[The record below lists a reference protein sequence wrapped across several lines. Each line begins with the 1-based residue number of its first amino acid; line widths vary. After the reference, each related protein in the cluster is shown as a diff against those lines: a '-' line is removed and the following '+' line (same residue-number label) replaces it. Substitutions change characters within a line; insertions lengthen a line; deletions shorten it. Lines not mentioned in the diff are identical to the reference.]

1 MQTFHS
7 FLHEL
12 IEESALT
19 FPNHIAI
26 REAADKQTS
35 FAQLAI
41 LSQSIYE
48 MLIQQAIP
56 AQARIV
62 FYTEKSSETIA
73 AFLACSKANLI
84 YVPVSLLNPV
94 ARLQQIIQLANADYI
109 CIDSSHIALL
119 EELSSCYRIESKI
132 EIASL
137 IFLQINKKNTIST
150 TKDIAFILFT
160 SGSTG
165 LPKGVSISHRA
176 ALSFIEWSA
185 TYFSLDTSNQ
195 VLSIAPFNF
204 DLSVFDI
211 YASMMRGA
219 CLHLLAEQE
228 IKNPMLIASYIDQAK
243 INTIYATPTFYQT
256 LIAYGKLHKYD
267 FAQVKHILFAG
278 EVFPREGII
287 QLKTIFHQALLHN
300 LYGPTETNVCTYY
313 TLPAH
318 FDEQSK
324 DAFPIGKAC
333 KYAKCMLID
342 ENMQEIS
349 SIQTPGELI
358 VAGTSLFTNYWGN
371 EDKTKEAFLLIDNV
385 QYYKTGDIAFY
396 NEQHELMYTHRK
408 DEMVKKNGYRIE
420 LEEIAACLSRHEN
433 IQQVAC
439 VYLKQ
444 KNEILCF
451 YLSKTNEALDI
462 ISLKT
467 FCTKYLPTY
476 MIPDKFVYLNS
487 FPTTVS
493 GKTDKAQLVKNYEA

>member
-1 MQTFHS
+1 MQIKHS

-12 IEESALT
+12 IEESAIT
-19 FPNHIAI
+19 FQNHMAI
-26 REAADKQTS
+26 CEAADKKTS
-35 FAQLAI
+35 YAQLAE
-41 LSQSIYE
+41 LSDTIYKK
-48 MLIQQAIP
+48 LIQQAIP
-56 AQARIV
+56 AQSRIV

-73 AFLACSKANLI
+73 AFIACSKANLI

-94 ARLQQIIQLANADYI
+94 ARLQQIIQLASADYI

-119 EELSSCYRIESKI
+119 EELSSCYSIESKI
-132 EIASL
+132 EITSL
-137 IFLQINKKNTIST
+137 IFLQIAKKNTISI

-176 ALSFIEWSA
+176 ALSFIEWSSK
-185 TYFSLDTSNQ
+185 YFALDQRNQ
-195 VLSIAPFNF
+195 LLSIAPFNF

-211 YASMMRGA
+211 YATIMSGA
-219 CLHLLAEQE
+219 CLHLVAEQE

-256 LIAYGKLHKYD
+256 LLAYGKMHKYD
-267 FAQVKHILFAG
+267 FAQVKQILFAG
-278 EVFPREGII
+278 EVFPREGIK
-287 QLKTIFHQALLHN
+287 QLKSVFHQAQLHN

-313 TLPAH
+313 TLPAS

-333 KYAKCMLID
+333 DYASCMLID
-342 ENMQEIS
+342 ETMQKITA
-349 SIQTPGELI
+349 IQTPGELL
-358 VAGTSLFTNYWGN
+358 VAGSSLFTNYWGN
-371 EDKTKEAFLLIDNV
+371 DAKTNEAFITIDNEK
-385 QYYKTGDIAFY
+385 YYKTGDIAFY
-396 NEQHELMYTHRK
+396 NEQNELMYTHRK
-408 DEMVKKNGYRIE
+408 DNMVKKNGYRIE
-420 LEEIAACLSRHEN
+420 LEEITACLSQHEN

-451 YLSKTNEALDI
+451 YISKTMEALDI

-476 MIPDKFVYLNS
+476 MIPNKFVYLNS